1 MNEIGNPTS
10 GFNLLCKTS
19 SQSLCHGHNTDGL
32 SAMNLENTSIAD
44 WMASPSP
51 GARHILLIDPDK
63 QEPEIAAQRAM
74 VAVDLGSSMIFV
86 GGSTDTPFEKV
97 EATCAA
103 IQESFELRIFAES
116 QKPDGDEQKWNVPV
130 VLFPS
135 GANAL
140 AKSADGITF
149 MMLMNS
155 SDSRF
160 LIGEQ
165 AKGAPLIRAFDIE
178 PISMGYIVCAPGGK
192 VGEVGRAHLVH
203 EGEEQRIIEYATA
216 AEMYGFTTFYLEAG
230 SGSSKPVSQSLI
242 RAARESS
249 NLVIIVGGGIRT
261 QADAINAIEAGANFI
276 VTGTL
281 GEETSSVD
289 ELQAALSPILSVC
302 Q

>member
-1 MNEIGNPTS
+1 MAQIILSMNEIGNPTS

-165 AKGAPLIRAFDIE
+165 AKGAPLTSNQFRWDTSFVPPEEKWVRLVGHTSFMRAKSNVSLNTRPLQKCMVLQPSILKR
-178 PISMGYIVCAPGGK
+178 A
-192 VGEVGRAHLVH
+192 VGQA
-203 EGEEQRIIEYATA
+203 
-216 AEMYGFTTFYLEAG
+216 
-230 SGSSKPVSQSLI
+230 
-242 RAARESS
+242 
-249 NLVIIVGGGIRT
+249 NLFHK
-261 QADAINAIEAGANFI
+261 A
-276 VTGTL
+276 
-281 GEETSSVD
+281 SSVQQ
-289 ELQAALSPILSVC
+289 ESPVTLSSLSEAAFEPKRMQSMQSKQVRILL
-302 Q
+302 